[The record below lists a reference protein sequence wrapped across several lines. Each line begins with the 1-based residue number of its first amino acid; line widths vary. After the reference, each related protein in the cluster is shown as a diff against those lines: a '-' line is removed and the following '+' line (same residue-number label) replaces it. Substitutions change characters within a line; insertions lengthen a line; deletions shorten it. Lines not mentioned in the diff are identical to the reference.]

1 MSSWRKKSTFSRYRP
16 EPAEDATFIRTIQMS
31 MRLSGQ
37 KMRRRWALTRAN
49 TLPQSQTAGVQKS
62 LHAPLPQR
70 ARLTRQNSIGG
81 QRAAHHSFEDSGG
94 IHSWKR
100 LHHTFSATRDGSDT
114 NIFTTKSY
122 TPWEASSIRSLPRI
136 HHTTAPPL
144 RNIPN
149 KVDHCLR
156 PADRARPHSYLPSS
170 MAAFVVSSKPD
181 SGMADTGSIISRSEW
196 RALVP
201 YSRDPQGTQ
210 HYA

>member
-1 MSSWRKKSTFSRYRP
+1 MIEEIRQKLADWRWLSSWRKKSTFSRYRP

-49 TLPQSQTAGVQKS
+49 TLPQSQAAGVQKS

-122 TPWEASSIRSLPRI
+122 TPRNPTHHRRLRQFGRYREFIIPPPRHCGTYQTRLITASVRLIERDRI
-136 HHTTAPPL
+136 HTFPL
-144 RNIPN
+144 PGQ
-149 KVDHCLR
+149 L
-156 PADRARPHSYLPSS
+156 S
-170 MAAFVVSSKPD
+170 
-181 SGMADTGSIISRSEW
+181 W
-196 RALVP
+196 
-201 YSRDPQGTQ
+201 
-210 HYA
+210 